1 MGYVCKTCW
10 EENAMTLEEEIRLG
24 LHGNHCKVIEDM
36 LIETVRETRERT
48 TNRIIWNM
56 IEDGTFSLDEIAEG
70 LKVPIEKVQELNRQR
85 EEYEMQEQEL
95 LRQIE
100 ELKKNLMKQ
109 MGGGL
114 TYMPEAVYDF
124 ASHRIASHRRG

>member
-1 MGYVCKTCW
+1 
-10 EENAMTLEEEIRLG
+10 MTLEEEIRLG

-48 TNRIIWNM
+48 TNQIILNM
-56 IEDGTFSLDEIAEG
+56 LDDGTLLLDEIAEG

-85 EEYEMQEQEL
+85 EEYEMKEQEL

-100 ELKKNLMKQ
+100 ELKKKLDEIDEK
-109 MGGGL
+109 GL
-114 TYMPEAVYDF
+114 DM
-124 ASHRIASHRRG
+124 